1 MSKSLGRNQD
11 LFLRALA
18 SLTSERGP
26 GRCAVPLIL
35 QRAFE
40 LSDPSRERED
50 SEGPPWPSYSKQWLS
65 LKDLETD
72 LNPSRVL
79 ASLTNRGL
87 IDGRNLPSP
96 HSVFTENCAGA
107 TQAGSAIHCFDLVYP
122 SGRARLGRHRQPLAS
137 SARGLAWVD
146 LKLRNA
152 TANAW
157 IDR

>member
-26 GRCAVPLIL
+26 GRYAVSLIL
-35 QRAFE
+35 KRAFE
-40 LSDPSRERED
+40 LSDQSRERED
-50 SEGPPWPSYSKQWLS
+50 SEGPPLPSFRKQWLS

-87 IDGRNLPSP
+87 IDGRNGYYRLTP
-96 HSVFTENCAGA
+96 A
-107 TQAGSAIHCFDLVYP
+107 
-122 SGRARLGRHRQPLAS
+122 GRAA
-137 SARGLAWVD
+137 AGL
-146 LKLRNA
+146 
-152 TANAW
+152 
-157 IDR
+157 